1 MMMKITEEKMTYHID
16 IQHAA
21 DEPVPLTD
29 NELSYLAELALANHQ
44 KDAELTV
51 RIVNPEEMIY
61 LNNTYRKQN
70 KTTNVLA
77 FPSSLPDNIQLDCP
91 LLGDVVICP
100 EVLLQESQ
108 QLHKSLKEHW
118 SLIVIHGVLHLLGY
132 DHIKEDEALVMQSI
146 EIKLLA
152 DLGYSNPYDVEVNE
166 LE

>member
-1 MMMKITEEKMTYHID
+1 MTYHID
-16 IQHAA
+16 IQNVSETKLPMSS
-21 DEPVPLTD
+21 DELTH
-29 NELSYLAELALANHQ
+29 LASLTLATHQ
-44 KDAELTV
+44 KDAELTI

-77 FPSSLPDNIQLDCP
+77 FPCSLPEDIELECP
-91 LLGDVVICP
+91 LLGDVIICP
-100 EVLLQESQ
+100 QVLIEETQ
-108 QLHKSLKEHW
+108 QFNKSLKEHW

-132 DHIKEDEALVMQSI
+132 DHIKDEDAHVMQSI

-152 DLGYSNPYDVEVNE
+152 DLGYANPYDAEDNN